1 MRLSNGSGMEINMKK
16 PLLQTEN
23 RVRRTYRGGKALD
36 IFLGKETQTE
46 SFTPEDWISS
56 FTEAK
61 NKDEIKGEGISRVI
75 VDGKEMPITEAVSVE
90 DFGEGRHESGVLVK
104 LLDAGERL
112 GIQVHPT
119 PSFSQ
124 KYFSSP
130 HGKTECWHI
139 LSAEKNAAVYIGF
152 KEGITK
158 EEWKQLFLSQDVN
171 GMLSRLHR
179 LEVKDGDTVLVK
191 AGTPHAIGKGCFLL
205 EIQEP
210 TDYTMRVEKTT
221 VSGDTLT
228 PMQVHYGVGEDAL
241 FDCFIYEG
249 LSEDEA
255 RKRFFLK
262 PKNGCE
268 GYTEEMYVTYD
279 DTPCFALGVLK
290 DGERL
295 SPKSFV
301 TLVVTRSG
309 DLKIGETILKVKRG
323 DKIFVPFG
331 CGDVVSNKAES
342 IVCFPPKL

>member
-1 MRLSNGSGMEINMKK
+1 MKK

-36 IFLGKETQTE
+36 AFLGKETQSD
-46 SFTPEDWISS
+46 SFAPEDWISS

-61 NKDEIKGEGISRVI
+61 NKDFIEGEGISRVLI
-75 VDGKEMPITEAVSVE
+75 DGEEVPLPDAISPN
-90 DFGEGRHESGVLVK
+90 DFGIGRSESGVLVK

-119 PSFSQ
+119 PDFSL

-139 LSAEKNAAVYIGF
+139 LSAEKDAAVYIGF

-158 EEWKQLFLSQDVN
+158 DEWKRLFLSQDID
-171 GMLSRLHR
+171 GMLSWLHR
-179 LEVKDGDTVLVK
+179 LSVKAGDTVLVK
-191 AGTPHAIGKGCFLL
+191 AGTPHAIGAKCFLL

-221 VSGDTLT
+221 VSGDVLT
-228 PMQVHYGVGEDAL
+228 PMQVHYGVGEEAL
-241 FDCFIYEG
+241 LDCFIYEG

-255 RKRFFLK
+255 RDRYFLK
-262 PKNGCE
+262 SQKGSK
-268 GYTEEMYVTYD
+268 GFTEEMYVTYD
-279 DTPCFALGVLK
+279 DTLCFALGVLK
-290 DGERL
+290 DGEKL
-295 SPKSFV
+295 TPDSFI
-301 TLVVTRSG
+301 TLVVTHPG
-309 DLKIGETILKVKRG
+309 ELKIGETLLNVKRG
-323 DKIFVPFG
+323 DKLFVPFG
-331 CGDVVSNKAES
+331 CGSVHSDKAEV